1 MHSLAVFIYLKFAVQ
16 FYYNISSGRYLGIVQ
31 HLSNM
36 RLCHFSVVII
46 YNVYLNY
53 TISVQLLTNLCTNV
67 LSTLPKIN
75 MISQC
80 TKTNYLNID
89 SFSWL
94 PSPLIYV
101 LFLAFCSDMC
111 QWGALWSHPR
121 RGTLRLSSTLDWCQ
135 LHDSFRCLPQL
146 PLPQWRH
153 LSTDTRIVQV
163 RVTLLTFS
171 LLEIPLPH
179 RFFIS

>member
-89 SFSWL
+89 SFS
-94 PSPLIYV
+94 
-101 LFLAFCSDMC
+101 
-111 QWGALWSHPR
+111 
-121 RGTLRLSSTLDWCQ
+121 
-135 LHDSFRCLPQL
+135 
-146 PLPQWRH
+146 
-153 LSTDTRIVQV
+153 
-163 RVTLLTFS
+163 
-171 LLEIPLPH
+171 
-179 RFFIS
+179 